1 MRSDESVSRSGRQRA
16 PVIILGAHR
25 SGTTATA
32 HALELCGLQIGQ
44 RLDSHHEP
52 KALQA
57 LHDNYLERVGAAWHN
72 PEPFLDWIKNPDGQR
87 DCIGYLRECVGREF
101 ARLFGYKN
109 NPKGRWLLMRLQK
122 GAMWGWKEPRTT
134 LFVSVW
140 LQLFPGARVIHVI
153 RHPIAVALS
162 IRRREMRFRAAGD
175 SPTPQLDDLD
185 YCLRLALTYI
195 ETAEAMADRIGYRR
209 IRFEELQSDRRATL
223 EALAD
228 FCGLN
233 PPRRRLTKAATT
245 IRAENLRLSR
255 ELTERQARDLLSRY
269 PMLAKLGYGMP

>member
-1 MRSDESVSRSGRQRA
+1 MRFDQSGSQSDRQRA

-32 HALELCGLQIGQ
+32 RALRLCGLQIGQ

-57 LHDNYLERVGAAWHN
+57 LHENYLHRVGAAWHH
-72 PEPFLDWIKNPDGQR
+72 PQPFLDWIKTAGGER
-87 DCIGYLRECVGREF
+87 DCVAYLRKCVEREF
-101 ARLFGYKN
+101 ARLFGYRKN
-109 NPKGRWLLMRLQK
+109 ARGLWLLMRLQK

-134 LFVSVW
+134 LFASVW
-140 LQLFPGARVIHVI
+140 LRLFPDARVIHVI

-162 IRRREMRFRAAGD
+162 IRRREMKFRAAGD

-185 YCLRLALTYI
+185 YCLALALTYI
-195 ETAEAMADRIGYRR
+195 ETAEAIAGRIGYRR
-209 IRFEELQSDRRATL
+209 IRFEELQSDRTATL

-233 PPRRRLTKAATT
+233 PPRHRLTKAADT
-245 IRAENLRLSR
+245 IRAENLPLSK
-255 ELTERQARDLLSRY
+255 ELTEGQARDLLTRY